1 MACLREGYA
10 GGPVL
15 VNVDG
20 EYVREGAS
28 CLGHGGFA
36 VGWPL
41 CS

>member
-10 GGPVL
+10 GGSVL
-15 VNVDG
+15 VSVDG

-28 CLGHGGFA
+28 WGTA
-36 VGWPL
+36 VLLL

>member
-10 GGPVL
+10 GGAVL
-15 VNVDG
+15 VSVDG

-28 CLGHGGFA
+28 WGTA
-36 VGWPL
+36 VLQLEPL